1 MMDVEKLKYSKCPHC
16 RKYGIKANR
25 GIYRNHTFPIRCKHC
40 GKFFQ
45 VNSALSFFNRVTS
58 ILLPTIIL
66 FIIDK
71 NLFHIHY
78 AAIMVIAYLIYVIC
92 LRFYPM
98 EELIPKYACPCC
110 GARSFIFNE
119 KSIYQEVCPVCLWKN
134 DPFQKD
140 NPTFPEGINN
150 ISLEEAKRNY
160 QTIGVCKPEYV
171 NKN

>member
-1 MMDVEKLKYSKCPHC
+1 MRLKASKSNSPPNAVAVNISTSLISVAPHLNTAYVL
-16 RKYGIKANR
+16 RATA
-25 GIYRNHTFPIRCKHC
+25 H
-40 GKFFQ
+40 
-45 VNSALSFFNRVTS
+45 
-58 ILLPTIIL
+58 
-66 FIIDK
+66 
-71 NLFHIHY
+71 

-160 QTIGVCKPEYV
+160 QTIGVCKAEYV